1 MGEELLY
8 ENYTLLLNSVMLRKL
23 DNNKK
28 AIMNFKNS
36 IITQVNDILT
46 VAPFQSRKNIFST
59 FNFQNNYNTLLNF
72 HLKEKKVDLNL
83 IGSKLLITDFINIL
97 YDKFNFPYY
106 HIIRDKLIITNN
118 PSPSLVRINK
128 LNHNFNNV
136 ELERYIS
143 NLLLAQ
149 LQNKDDIAHK
159 IQHIYINSVDKK
171 IFNLVNITGYFSKF
185 EERIPSVNF
194 VFVNKDSYE
203 ENNTYIEKL
212 KENNY
217 IFASG
222 TEDFISSISKKDRLI
237 RLRDINFI
245 HIESLITTIYIDK
258 NYESFQNEKYN
269 LEKAIV
275 NVVDVLKEE
284 KKRTRNRL
292 EQHKNELKELYDT
305 TEEYKE
311 KAKNEISNNIL
322 NYRQKVK
329 KEFNFF
335 YKSSSNGISGSVLI
349 KQVFKSAKLQE
360 KLNEL
365 KYCQV
370 HQLNNKLNKNSNECS
385 KYNELINYKEVA
397 NNYPLEMLEA
407 LEELNK
413 KSVNWYMIFI
423 LGLIVGFA
431 IPPGL
436 LLFLPAVWIYINF
449 IIGSNK
455 TLRQEYESNIEEFI
469 SKAAYATLDI
479 NSHIISN
486 IYEQAL
492 RRVEGKYNSTY
503 GNPKDQERFIKKVN
517 LIENVDLSYK
527 SINSIMS
534 IVSGDDKFGL

>member
-46 VAPFQSRKNIFST
+46 VAPFQSRKNIFSILD
-59 FNFQNNYNTLLNF
+59 FQNNYNTLLNF

-185 EERIPSVNF
+185 EEKIHSVNF
-194 VFVNKDSYE
+194 IFVNKDSYE

-212 KENNY
+212 KNNNY

-222 TEDFISSISKKDRLI
+222 TEDFISSISKKDKII

-269 LEKAIV
+269 LEKAI
-275 NVVDVLKEE
+275 
-284 KKRTRNRL
+284 
-292 EQHKNELKELYDT
+292 
-305 TEEYKE
+305 
-311 KAKNEISNNIL
+311 
-322 NYRQKVK
+322 
-329 KEFNFF
+329 
-335 YKSSSNGISGSVLI
+335 
-349 KQVFKSAKLQE
+349 
-360 KLNEL
+360 
-365 KYCQV
+365 
-370 HQLNNKLNKNSNECS
+370 
-385 KYNELINYKEVA
+385 
-397 NNYPLEMLEA
+397 
-407 LEELNK
+407 
-413 KSVNWYMIFI
+413 
-423 LGLIVGFA
+423 
-431 IPPGL
+431 PPGL
-436 LLFLPAVWIYINF
+436 ILFLPAVWFYINF

-455 TLRQEYESNIEEFI
+455 TLRREYESNIEEFI

-492 RRVEGKYNSTY
+492 RRAEGKYNSTY

-527 SINSIMS
+527 SINSIMA